1 MSTTS
6 SLNISIFKN
15 EGNSNAMT
23 FGSGGSITFNG
34 SFGPNAYAFNTWED
48 ANARPTTG
56 LTIGGMGYNLK
67 SNAIEVYAGV
77 DAEGNPLWAVF
88 GGTLMDAN
96 DLGNTP

>member
-1 MSTTS
+1 
-6 SLNISIFKN
+6 
-15 EGNSNAMT
+15 
-23 FGSGGSITFNG
+23 
-34 SFGPNAYAFNTWED
+34 
-48 ANARPTTG
+48 
-56 LTIGGMGYNLK
+56 MGYNLK